1 MQITDSIRE
10 HDEDKQEMVLTLV
23 ASADEVDEAAK
34 RFFADIQ
41 KREHKG
47 FRKGKAPRSVLE
59 QSVGGHAQA
68 MGGVAEV
75 LINEMAIPV
84 IDESGVIFIEEPNF
98 NVDATLEEGR
108 PFTFTVSG
116 AVAPL
121 MKLADYGPVSIEMP
135 PEEATDAEVDAHLRG
150 LQDYYHS
157 FENIDDDSHTAALG
171 DYVMATLTVTNAE
184 GKVIGGLS
192 AASRMIGLGTG
203 TMPATFDEQVVG
215 AKAGDTLEFDFDAT
229 NPDGTSDFGEGKLHA
244 VVDIKS
250 FRREVLPPLDDEL
263 AAKVGCMDAE
273 DMRAQMRRNI
283 NVQKQRELPKIKVDR
298 VIEQIIQRLDGDVPD
313 YYVDFIRQDVG
324 REFMQDLEKKGT
336 NLQQWML
343 QNSVEG
349 DAMKDDISREAL
361 HRASIDCA
369 LEALFLEKG
378 LQLTDE
384 DIDKMFDNEDGEDTR
399 QKWKDANRMADVQKM
414 ARQTKATEWL
424 VDNADVTVVDYAA
437 EAAK

>member
-1 MQITDSIRE
+1 MQIKDSVRE
-10 HDEDKQEMVLTLV
+10 YDDDKQEMVLTLV
-23 ASADEVDEAAK
+23 ASADEVDEASK
-34 RFFADIQ
+34 QFFADIQ

-59 QSVGGHAQA
+59 QSVGGHANA

-75 LINEMAIPV
+75 LINEMAIPA

-98 NVDATLEEGR
+98 NVDATLEEGK

-116 AVAPL
+116 PVAPI
-121 MKLADYGPVSIEMP
+121 MKLTDYSPVSIELP

-157 FENIDDDSHTAALG
+157 FETIADEDHEAALG
-171 DYVMATLTVTNAE
+171 DYVMASLTVTNEE

-203 TMPATFDEQVVG
+203 TMPGSFDEQLIG
-215 AKAGDTLEFDFDAT
+215 SKAGDTLEFDFDAT
-229 NPDGTSDFGEGKLHA
+229 NPDGTSDFGDGKLHA
-244 VVDIKS
+244 VVDVKS

-263 AAKVGCMDAE
+263 AAKVGCMDAD
-273 DMRAQMRRNI
+273 DMRSQMRRNI
-283 NVQKQRELPKIKVDR
+283 NIQKQRELPKIKVDR
-298 VIEQIIQRLDGDVPD
+298 VIEQVIKRLDGDVPE
-313 YYVDFIRQDVG
+313 YYVEFIRQDVG

-349 DAMKDDISREAL
+349 DAMKEDISREAL

-369 LEALFLEKG
+369 LEALFAEKG
-378 LQLTDE
+378 LKITDE
-384 DIDKMFDNEDGEDTR
+384 DIDKMFEGDDGEDTR
-399 QKWKDANRMADVQKM
+399 QKWKDANRMADVKKM

-437 EAAK
+437 Q

>member
-1 MQITDSIRE
+1 MQITESNRE
-10 HDEDKQEMVLTLV
+10 YDGDKQELVLTMV
-23 ASADEVDEAAK
+23 ASAEEVDESAK
-34 RFFADIQ
+34 RFFADLQ

-47 FRKGKAPRSVLE
+47 FRKGKAPRDVLE

-75 LINEMAIPV
+75 LVNEVAVPA
-84 IDESGVIFIEEPNF
+84 IDEEGVIFIEEPDF
-98 NVDATLEEGR
+98 NIDGLIEEGK

-116 AVAPL
+116 AVAPV
-121 MKLADYGPVSIEMP
+121 MKLTDYGPVAIEMP

-157 FENIDDDSHTAALG
+157 FENIDDEDHAAELG
-171 DYVMATLTVTNAE
+171 DYAMLTLTVTNAD
-184 GKVIGGLS
+184 GKPISGLS

-203 TMPATFDEQVVG
+203 AMPASFDEQIVG

-229 NPDGTSDFGEGKLHA
+229 NPDGTSDFGDGQLHA
-244 VVDIKS
+244 VVDVKS

-283 NVQKQRELPKIKVDR
+283 NVQKRQELPKIKVDR
-298 VIEQIIQRLDGDVPD
+298 VVEQLVGRLDGDVPE

-349 DAMKDDISREAL
+349 EAMKDDITREAQ
-361 HRASIDCA
+361 HRAAIDCA
-369 LEALFLEKG
+369 LEALFLEKK
-378 LQLTDE
+378 LEVTDE
-384 DIDKMFDNEDGEDTR
+384 DIDKMFEGDDGPETK
-399 QKWKDANRMADVQKM
+399 QKWKDANRMADIQKM

-424 VDNADVTVVDYAA
+424 VDTADVTIV
-437 EAAK
+437 E